1 MKVNLFLDK
10 RRSIKNGRY
19 PIKIRIYE
27 NTKTV
32 FINTEYVA
40 LESEFDEKNGLFL
53 IQDKNTRAERMKAN
67 SELLNIVDAIQDLYD
82 KVKGRV
88 DTFISASRLKE
99 LYLKGESKTDI
110 TLNQCFH
117 QFIALKSG
125 RTAEIYIATL
135 DKIEKYYGNS
145 IYFDDVTFN
154 WLERFDHA
162 LSIEPIMR
170 QDKVIKTGLE
180 VNARSI
186 HFRNIRA
193 VFNYAINN
201 ELIPLN
207 LYPFRRFKI
216 KREETI
222 KRSVEVEKLRQL
234 FLFNGNESQLWA
246 RDIAFIIFGLIGIN
260 TKDLYNLS
268 EITDR
273 SISYKRAKTKRIYTI
288 TLEPEIK
295 EILFKYK
302 SDSGLVFKDQIELKS
317 FGVKINKHL
326 KAICTALGYDK
337 MTTYSLRHSWATIA
351 AELDIPKETI
361 AAALGHTDKSITNV
375 YINFNQK
382 KIDDANRN
390 VLDYLLNKGK
400 YKHKKNE
407 IIVSI

>member
-1 MKVNLFLDK
+1 
-10 RRSIKNGRY
+10 
-19 PIKIRIYE
+19 
-27 NTKTV
+27 
-32 FINTEYVA
+32 
-40 LESEFDEKNGLFL
+40 
-53 IQDKNTRAERMKAN
+53 MKAN
-67 SELLNIVDAIQDLYD
+67 SELLNIVDDIQDLYN

-207 LYPFRRFKI
+207 
-216 KREETI
+216 
-222 KRSVEVEKLRQL
+222 
-234 FLFNGNESQLWA
+234 
-246 RDIAFIIFGLIGIN
+246 
-260 TKDLYNLS
+260 
-268 EITDR
+268 
-273 SISYKRAKTKRIYTI
+273 
-288 TLEPEIK
+288 
-295 EILFKYK
+295 
-302 SDSGLVFKDQIELKS
+302 
-317 FGVKINKHL
+317 
-326 KAICTALGYDK
+326 
-337 MTTYSLRHSWATIA
+337 
-351 AELDIPKETI
+351 
-361 AAALGHTDKSITNV
+361 
-375 YINFNQK
+375 
-382 KIDDANRN
+382 
-390 VLDYLLNKGK
+390 
-400 YKHKKNE
+400 
-407 IIVSI
+407 

>member
-400 YKHKKNE
+400 YKHKKTK
-407 IIVSI
+407 

>member
-1 MKVNLFLDK
+1 MKINLFLDK

-19 PIKIRIYE
+19 PVKIRIYE
-27 NTKTV
+27 DSKTAYINTV
-32 FINTEYVA
+32 FSA
-40 LESEFDEKNGLFL
+40 LESEFDETNGLFI
-53 IQDKNTRAERMKAN
+53 IQDKNTRAEKMRAN
-67 SELLNIVDAIQDLYD
+67 SELLEVIDEIQELYD
-82 KVKGRV
+82 KLKNRV

-99 LYLKGESKTDI
+99 LYIKGDIKKDI
-110 TLNQCFH
+110 TLNKCFE
-117 QFIALKSG
+117 QFISGKSG
-125 RTAEIYIATL
+125 RTAEIYTATL
-135 DKIEKYYGNS
+135 NKIVKYYGDAV
-145 IYFDDVTFN
+145 YFDDVTFN
-154 WLERFDHA
+154 WLEKLDHA

-170 QDKVIKTGLE
+170 KNRVIKTGLD

-222 KRSVEVEKLRQL
+222 KRSVEVEKLRGL
-234 FLFNGNESQLWA
+234 FAYIGTYPQNWA

-260 TKDLYNLS
+260 IKDLYNLT
-268 EITDR
+268 EIADK

-295 EILFKYK
+295 EVLFKYK
-302 SDSGLVFKDQIELKS
+302 SDSGLVFKDQVELKS

-326 KAICTALGYDK
+326 KAICATLGYEK

-361 AAALGHTDKSITNV
+361 GAALGHTDKSITNV

-382 KIDDANRN
+382 KIDDANRR
-390 VLDYLLNKGK
+390 VLDYLLQKGE
-400 YKHKKNE
+400 YDPEKKK
-407 IIVSI
+407 SKKK

>member
-10 RRSIKNGRY
+10 RRTIKNGRY

-27 NTKTV
+27 NTKTA
-32 FINTEYVA
+32 FINTKYVA
-40 LESEFDEKNGLFL
+40 LESEFDEQNGLFL

-67 SELLNIVDAIQDLYD
+67 SELLNIVDDIQDLYD

-390 VLDYLLNKGK
+390 VLDYLLQKGE
-400 YKHKKNE
+400 YNPKKE
-407 IIVSI
+407 KD

>member
-27 NTKTV
+27 NTKTA

-99 LYLKGESKTDI
+99 LYLKGESKNEI

-180 VNARSI
+180 INARSI

-234 FLFNGNESQLWA
+234 FLFNGNGSQLWA

-268 EITDR
+268 DITDR
-273 SISYKRAKTKRIYTI
+273 SVSYKRAKTKRIYTVS
-288 TLEPEIK
+288 LEPEIK
-295 EILFKYK
+295 EVLFRYK
-302 SDSGLVFKDQIELKS
+302 TESGLIFKDQIELKS

-351 AELDIPKETI
+351 SELDIPKETI

-382 KIDDANRN
+382 KIDDANRRI
-390 VLDYLLNKGK
+390 LDYLL
-400 YKHKKNE
+400 KKK
-407 IIVSI
+407 

>member
-19 PIKIRIYE
+19 PIKVRIYE
-27 NTKTV
+27 NTKTA

-40 LESEFDEKNGLFL
+40 LESEFDEQNGLFL

-99 LYLKGESKTDI
+99 LYLKGESKNEI

-117 QFIALKSG
+117 QFTALKSG
-125 RTAEIYIATL
+125 RTSEIYIATL

-170 QDKVIKTGLE
+170 KDRVIKTGLE

-234 FLFNGNESQLWA
+234 FSFNGNESQQWA

-268 EITDR
+268 EITDK
-273 SISYKRAKTKRIYTI
+273 SVSYKRAKTKRIYAI
-288 TLEPEIK
+288 SLEPEIK
-295 EILFKYK
+295 NVLDKYK
-302 SDSGLVFKDQIELKS
+302 TEKGLIFKDQIELKS

-326 KAICTALGYDK
+326 KAICISLGYEK

-361 AAALGHTDKSITNV
+361 GAALGHTDKSITNV

-382 KIDDANRN
+382 KIDDANRK
-390 VLDYLLNKGK
+390 VLDYLLQKGEYNPKKKKTKNK
-400 YKHKKNE
+400 
-407 IIVSI
+407 

>member
-10 RRSIKNGRY
+10 RRTIKNGRY

-27 NTKTV
+27 NTKTA
-32 FINTEYVA
+32 FINTKYVA
-40 LESEFDEKNGLFL
+40 LESEFDEQNGLFL

-67 SELLNIVDAIQDLYD
+67 SELLNIVDDIQDLYD

-117 QFIALKSG
+117 QFIDLKSG

-295 EILFKYK
+295 EVLFRYK
-302 SDSGLVFKDQIELKS
+302 TESGLVFKDQIELKS

-400 YKHKKNE
+400 YKHKKTK
-407 IIVSI
+407 

>member
-19 PIKIRIYE
+19 PIKVRIYE
-27 NTKTV
+27 NAKTA

-40 LESEFDEKNGLFL
+40 LESEFDEQNGLFL

-99 LYLKGESKTDI
+99 LYLKGESKNEI

-125 RTAEIYIATL
+125 RTSEIYIATL
-135 DKIEKYYGNS
+135 NKIEKYYGDS
-145 IYFDDVTFN
+145 IYFDDITFN

-162 LSIEPIMR
+162 LSIEPIVR
-170 QDKVIKTGLE
+170 KDRVIKTGLE

-234 FLFNGNESQLWA
+234 FSFNGNGSQLWA

-268 EITDR
+268 DITDR
-273 SISYKRAKTKRIYTI
+273 SVSYKRAKTKRIYTVS
-288 TLEPEIK
+288 LEPEIK
-295 EILFKYK
+295 EVLFRYK
-302 SDSGLVFKDQIELKS
+302 TESGLIFKDQIELKS

-351 AELDIPKETI
+351 SELDIPKETI

-382 KIDDANRN
+382 KIDDANRRI
-390 VLDYLLNKGK
+390 LDYLLNKGK
-400 YKHKKNE
+400 YKHKKKK
-407 IIVSI
+407 